1 VLLRRTAIA
10 AVALASLVVASPA
23 SGLFKEK
30 SVSGNLD
37 GDPNIEQVKAE
48 RIPDA
53 ADPADDDLA
62 QTAVD
67 VLDTC
72 GTTPLQTRITTVQ
85 EALVTL
91 RLVDADTHP
100 GKDVFTD
107 LRSGAS
113 GRVGEI
119 RLVSWRPQVGGP
131 ICAVPHILFK
141 YSSRHPT
148 HRPPGT
154 VAMSDFVVSLR
165 DFTPR
170 FRGRELRL
178 SEGWVTRTDALCC
191 PTFEKTSFYRY
202 VPARDRFIRY
212 HTDLKRD
219 KQH

>member
-1 VLLRRTAIA
+1 MLTTLVL
-10 AVALASLVVASPA
+10 VSPA
-23 SGLFKEK
+23 SGLFREK

-37 GDPNIEQVKAE
+37 ADPNIEQVKAE
-48 RIPDA
+48 RVPDPT
-53 ADPADDDLA
+53 DPADNDLA

-72 GTTPLQTRITTVQ
+72 AGTPIQTRITSVQ

-91 RLVDADTHP
+91 RLVDADTHA

-131 ICAVPHILFK
+131 VCAAPHILFK

-154 VAMSDFVVSLR
+154 VAMSDFVASVR

-170 FRGRELRL
+170 FRGKELRL

-212 HTDLKRD
+212 HTDLKRN